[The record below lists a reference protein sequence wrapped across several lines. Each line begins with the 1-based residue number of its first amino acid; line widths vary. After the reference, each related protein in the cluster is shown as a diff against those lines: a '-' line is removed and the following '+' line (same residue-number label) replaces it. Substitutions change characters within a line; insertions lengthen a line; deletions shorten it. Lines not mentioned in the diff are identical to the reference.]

1 MKWKLYERLP
11 QSVEYGGKRYRLRL
25 TVANVLR
32 YTDLCE
38 DPQGLTAD
46 DITEI
51 GFAWFVKGGKRLPV
65 WQKAE
70 VISLILR
77 EYIYPPQRKLNNRK
91 PQSVVDFYQD
101 SGYIYA
107 AFMQTYGIDLYEQA
121 DRLHWCRFLALFEGL
136 PDDCMIKQI
145 MGIRAQDIPA
155 PNNYNQAEIQRIT
168 ELKTLYALPTE
179 DNPED
184 TQSGWSRLFDILE
197 AKAGG

>member
-32 YTDLCE
+32 YTDLCD

-46 DITEI
+46 EITEI
-51 GFAWFVKGGKRLPV
+51 GFAWFVKGGKKLPAG
-65 WQKAE
+65 QKAD
-70 VISLILR
+70 IMSLILR
-77 EYIYPPQRKLNNRK
+77 QYVYPPQRKLNNRK
-91 PQSVVDFYQD
+91 PQSTVDFYHD

-121 DRLHWCRFLALFEGL
+121 DRLHWCRFLALFDGL
-136 PDDCMIKQI
+136 PEDCLLKQI
-145 MGIRAQDIPA
+145 MSIRAQEIPA
-155 PNNYNQAEIQRIT
+155 PNGHNQAEIQRLT
-168 ELKTLYALPTE
+168 ELKTLYALPAE
-179 DNPED
+179 DKPED
-184 TQSGWSRLFDILE
+184 TQSGWNRLFDILE